1 MIRLQ
6 RITTADTD
14 LYSYME
20 KLMTQSF
27 PSEEYR
33 ELEELRKYTDTKT
46 HFYNNII
53 FHNNTPVGLI
63 TYWDFGHFYYIEHFA
78 IDPTQRNGGYGKSV
92 LNHLCQLLKHPIVLE
107 VEIPEETAK
116 NPTGVFV
123 RYRKSPTNNHPIKQA
138 TTTCLCSSWPM
149 EI

>member
-53 FHNNTPVGLI
+53 FHNN
-63 TYWDFGHFYYIEHFA
+63 
-78 IDPTQRNGGYGKSV
+78 
-92 LNHLCQLLKHPIVLE
+92 
-107 VEIPEETAK
+107 
-116 NPTGVFV
+116 
-123 RYRKSPTNNHPIKQA
+123 
-138 TTTCLCSSWPM
+138 
-149 EI
+149 

>member
-78 IDPTQRNGGYGKSV
+78 IDPAQRNGGKECTEPFV
-92 LNHLCQLLKHPIVLE
+92 PTLKTSHRLGSGN
-107 VEIPEETAK
+107 TRRR
-116 NPTGVFV
+116 NG
-123 RYRKSPTNNHPIKQA
+123 
-138 TTTCLCSSWPM
+138 
-149 EI
+149 